1 MENIANEKNKSSKKI
16 KIAIITIV
24 LLIILG
30 GTTYGYFK
38 IPAFNS
44 KIKNLI
50 GKLPFGLSS
59 SEKGSLTKEEIINK
73 INDLAEYYLS
83 LDSEAAADKLCLIKK
98 EDEELYNNI
107 VKQMNKKSSTQTSEI
122 IKLVRNLDNRENLL
136 LSLYD
141 ELSRTKQNQLNLKL
155 GRLENQDLL
164 VTIKEIKN
172 LLDSDKNTHKELV
185 EIFNRLDEE
194 ILAKALYYL
203 DEEYKEQI
211 LTLLDD
217 SKRSSVESQLLAISN
232 EKLHLKD
239 LANIYETKSL
249 SSLLKEIG
257 NTEQYTMEELG
268 IIYSNLSSIKAAE
281 ILSKVNDDDFVKGVL
296 EAIRREQNLN
306 STESTVD
313 QITKAIE
320 FVKEYDRKI
329 NDLVKVYEQMSPEK
343 IAQISEK
350 MINNDKTVT
359 VLNLDS
365 EPQFEV
371 TDAMIITDVL
381 SKLKDKTLSKVIS
394 FMSTDNAYKLT
405 QMLAKP

>member
-1 MENIANEKNKSSKKI
+1 M
-16 KIAIITIV
+16 
-24 LLIILG
+24 
-30 GTTYGYFK
+30 
-38 IPAFNS
+38 
-44 KIKNLI
+44 
-50 GKLPFGLSS
+50 PFGLSS

-232 EKLHLKD
+232 EKLH
-239 LANIYETKSL
+239 
-249 SSLLKEIG
+249 
-257 NTEQYTMEELG
+257 
-268 IIYSNLSSIKAAE
+268 
-281 ILSKVNDDDFVKGVL
+281 
-296 EAIRREQNLN
+296 
-306 STESTVD
+306 
-313 QITKAIE
+313 
-320 FVKEYDRKI
+320 
-329 NDLVKVYEQMSPEK
+329 
-343 IAQISEK
+343 
-350 MINNDKTVT
+350 
-359 VLNLDS
+359 
-365 EPQFEV
+365 
-371 TDAMIITDVL
+371 
-381 SKLKDKTLSKVIS
+381 
-394 FMSTDNAYKLT
+394 
-405 QMLAKP
+405 